1 MGPSG
6 PSISPMITFTSEF
19 LSRSIPIDQIQSLS
33 DEELQGF
40 HEELK
45 LVITS
50 IDEALSKASVK
61 QQASGV
67 PFSSTWMNRITTKK
81 RIALKFAAEVN
92 SAKNGGSAQDQL
104 SQYNKIFK
112 VKFREILSKEFS
124 EEELREIELEAV
136 NAARKEYDAWITK
149 TGQRLWYIP

>member
-6 PSISPMITFTSEF
+6 PSIFPMITFTSEF
-19 LSRSIPIDQIQSLS
+19 LSRSVPIDQIQSLS
-33 DEELQGF
+33 KEELEGF
-40 HEELK
+40 HVELK
-45 LVITS
+45 ATIAS

-61 QQASGV
+61 QEASGV
-67 PFSSTWMNRITTKK
+67 PFSSAWMHRITTKK

-92 SAKNGGSAQDQL
+92 SAKSGGSAQEQL
-104 SQYNKIFK
+104 NQYNKIFK

-136 NAARKEYDAWITK
+136 DAARKEYDAWIAK
-149 TGQRLWYIP
+149 TGQKLWYVP